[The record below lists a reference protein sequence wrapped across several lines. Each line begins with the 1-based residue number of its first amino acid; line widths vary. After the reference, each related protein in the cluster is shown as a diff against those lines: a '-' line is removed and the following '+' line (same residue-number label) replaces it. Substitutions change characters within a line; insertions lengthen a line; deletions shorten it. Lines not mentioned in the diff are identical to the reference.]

1 MRGTIR
7 GGSGYIL
14 AVLVALC
21 ATMEGCVG
29 CCTPS
34 IYHGPASGLDVRIT
48 VLDLDEKPGDGKVL
62 TVVQFLFSGNPVQID
77 PGITVQCN
85 GITMSWYGS
94 FYGHAERIPQQPA
107 KGSYAITYK
116 DAGIISTARVTVPE
130 RPVFAAPTIAGA
142 TLSRSDKFTI
152 RYVAGSG
159 NTVLGRASDA
169 SRNVSNSQVDDGSL
183 DGLDVSGF
191 DPGPGKLSITRTQ
204 EWSVDDT
211 GFHSVDAT
219 FSMNRQVPVTW
230 RQ

>member
-1 MRGTIR
+1 MRGAMR
-7 GGSGYIL
+7 GGSTSIL

-21 ATMEGCVG
+21 LSLEGCVG

-48 VLDLDEKPGDGKVL
+48 VLDLDENPGDGKVL
-62 TVVQFLFSGNPVQID
+62 TVIQFLFSGNPVQID

-116 DAGIISTARVTVPE
+116 DAGIISSARVTVPE
-130 RPVFAAPTIAGA
+130 RPAFAAPTIAGA
-142 TLSRSDKFTI
+142 ALQRSNKFTI
-152 RYVAGSG
+152 RYVSGAG

-169 SRNVSNSQVDDGSL
+169 SGSVSSSQVDDGTV

-191 DPGPGKLSITRTQ
+191 TPGPGTLSITRPQ
-204 EWSVDDT
+204 EWSVEGT

-219 FSMNRQVPVTW
+219 YSTKKQIPVTW

>member
-1 MRGTIR
+1 MRRPGHN
-7 GGSGYIL
+7 GSGTL
-14 AVLVALC
+14 TVVLVALC
-21 ATMEGCVG
+21 LSLEGCVG

-48 VLDLDEKPGDGKVL
+48 VLDLDETPGDGKVL

-77 PGITVQCN
+77 PAITVQCN

-116 DAGIISTARVTVPE
+116 DAGIISNARVAVPD
-130 RPVFAAPTIAGA
+130 RPAFGAPTIAGA
-142 TLSRSDKFTI
+142 SLRRSNKFTI
-152 RYVAGSG
+152 RYVSGAG

-169 SRNVSNSQVDDGSL
+169 SGSVSSSQVDDGTI

-191 DPGPGKLSITRTQ
+191 TPGPGTLSITRTQ
-204 EWSVDDT
+204 EWSVEGT

-219 FSMNRQVPVTW
+219 YSTNKQIPVSW
-230 RQ
+230 LQ